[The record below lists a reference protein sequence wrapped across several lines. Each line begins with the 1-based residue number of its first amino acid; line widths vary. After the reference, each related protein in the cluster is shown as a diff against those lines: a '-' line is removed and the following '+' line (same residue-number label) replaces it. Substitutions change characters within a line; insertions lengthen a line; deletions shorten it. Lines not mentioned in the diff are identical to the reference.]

1 MFNQKILGKSFSVV
15 TDFMTNSFVD
25 FMRRQQG
32 LSELA
37 VYLLLFFFSHF
48 FS

>member
-25 FMRRQQG
+25 FMRLQQG

-37 VYLLLFFFSHF
+37 VYLFLFFSHF